1 MNELIPLFIE
11 GGITGLYPMEASAGM
26 NVLEVRKEYPELQ
39 ILGGI
44 PKLELAKGEKRIDEI
59 LQTTASLLKTGGYV
73 PFCDHSIPPEI
84 PWEFFKY
91 YREQLNILIDRN
103 LAV

>member
-1 MNELIPLFIE
+1 MPAVDNLKEHVEREDIIRIVTHNDADGVAA
-11 GGITGLYPMEASAGM
+11 GGLLTQLALRLGASI
-26 NVLEVRKEYPELQ
+26 KTTC
-39 ILGGI
+39 
-44 PKLELAKGEKRIDEI
+44 EKRIDEI